1 MALESKQMPKPESLL
16 KTQFSLAFDA
26 FHAAEKKGLFN
37 LKLKDCLASSP
48 LHQRRQLKRS
58 TSSNASSES
67 NLSNNSISSGISTS
81 NTSLSTFSQRYI
93 KAPESLLHCYHS
105 YLFIWRYVKKENCVI
120 WVWFLNRVLSVS
132 KSKKLS
138 SVK

>member
-1 MALESKQMPKPESLL
+1 MALESKQLPKPESLL

-93 KAPESLLHCYHS
+93 NCYHS